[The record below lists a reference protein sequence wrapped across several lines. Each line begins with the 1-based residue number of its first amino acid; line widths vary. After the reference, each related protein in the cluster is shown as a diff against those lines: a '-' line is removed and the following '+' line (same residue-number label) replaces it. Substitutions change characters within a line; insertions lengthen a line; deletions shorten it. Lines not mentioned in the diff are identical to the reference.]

1 MIFLFVIPSKYYGF
15 IYSEAEVVSHQFIR
29 MDALHYILNVAL
41 KTGN

>member
-1 MIFLFVIPSKYYGF
+1 MIFLFVIPLLWLYT
-15 IYSEAEVVSHQFIR
+15 EAEVVSHQFIR